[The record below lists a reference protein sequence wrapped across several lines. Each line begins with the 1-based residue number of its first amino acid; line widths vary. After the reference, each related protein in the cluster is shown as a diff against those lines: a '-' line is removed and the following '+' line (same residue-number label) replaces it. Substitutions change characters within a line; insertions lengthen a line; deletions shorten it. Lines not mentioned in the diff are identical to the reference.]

1 VTRLTRIVASVTTL
15 VPLAAVLFAT
25 PAAAADT
32 TSCTRTLLCAPV
44 NAPLLDVDGPLTDG
58 PLVAVAGNIDD
69 A

>member
-1 VTRLTRIVASVTTL
+1 MTRLTRIAASVITL
-15 VPLAAVLFAT
+15 VPLAAVVLAT
-25 PAAAADT
+25 PAAADT

-58 PLVAVAGNIDD
+58 PLAAVAGNIDD